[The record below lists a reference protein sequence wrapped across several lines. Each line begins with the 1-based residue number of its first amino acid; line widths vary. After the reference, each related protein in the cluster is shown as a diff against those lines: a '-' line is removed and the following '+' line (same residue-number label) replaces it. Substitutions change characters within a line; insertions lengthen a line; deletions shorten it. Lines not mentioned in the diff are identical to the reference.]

1 MKCRQAQLLTVSAF
15 QCRHLRRAEP
25 ARALGFSICQHL
37 ANASLKAIIHHQ
49 PQGTEVYCAS
59 DQLTTEPP
67 HASYRTRAPS
77 RLGGTAARSTDP
89 VAPWHLHRMRRE
101 ASRCSGTTSGSV
113 MYKSYGISTR
123 PFSRTFPQ
131 HRLYYQSH
139 RTTTQALLSGNSK
152 STGLLHCSEHF
163 GHLNAARYEIWFGS
177 CFQATS
183 SMTTNILSI
192 PSRKT
197 DRSIRARPCG

>member
-1 MKCRQAQLLTVSAF
+1 MKCRQAQLLTVSVF
-15 QCRHLRRAEP
+15 HCRHLRRAEP
-25 ARALGFSICQHL
+25 ARALEFSICQHP
-37 ANASLKAIIHHQ
+37 AKASLKAIIHHQ
-49 PQGTEVYCAS
+49 LQGTQVYCVS

-77 RLGGTAARSTDP
+77 RSGHTAARSTDP

-113 MYKSYGISTR
+113 MYRSYGISTR

-139 RTTTQALLSGNSK
+139 RTTTQTLLSDNSK

-163 GHLNAARYEIWFGS
+163 DHLNAARYEIWFGS
-177 CFQATS
+177 YSQPTS

-192 PSRKT
+192 LSRKT
-197 DRSIRARPCG
+197 DRPIRTRPCG